1 MRLVNL
7 FQSSPGPEAR
17 CYDNLD
23 DVRPPH
29 GQRFNPHRARR
40 PGATTAWALRS
51 FATTR
56 FNPHRARRPGA
67 TPAPLRAGRTP
78 TEFQSS
84 PGPEARCYAEVGGSA
99 KIYGSFNPH
108 RARRPGAT
116 GRGSCAPGDL
126 SSFNPHRARRPGA
139 TSNLLRGGRET
150 SCFNPHRARRPGATY
165 PCFAEYYGA
174 SEVSILTGPGGP
186 VLRRAIV
193 HDHAVVEVSILTGP
207 GGPVL
212 RLMTSAPGAE
222 KMFQSSPGPEARCYG
237 SWVPRLQRGSKF
249 QSSPGP
255 EARCYN
261 QRVMSL
267 QPTPLFQSS
276 PGPEARCYRVERF
289 HSRNSLPVSILTGPG
304 GPVLR
309 CRRGGREGCRCS
321 FNPHRA
327 RRPGATPCLSK

>member
-186 VLRRAIV
+186 VLLDSNQAGLLA
-193 HDHAVVEVSILTGP
+193 HEVSILTGP

-212 RLMTSAPGAE
+212 LPANSIIVGGVVVSILTGPGGPVLPVGCCAAPDAPS
-222 KMFQSSPGPEARCYG
+222 FQSSPGPEARCYPICP
-237 SWVPRLQRGSKF
+237 SVFTALNR
-249 QSSPGP
+249 
-255 EARCYN
+255 
-261 QRVMSL
+261 
-267 QPTPLFQSS
+267 
-276 PGPEARCYRVERF
+276 
-289 HSRNSLPVSILTGPG
+289 
-304 GPVLR
+304 
-309 CRRGGREGCRCS
+309 

-327 RRPGATPCLSK
+327 RRPGATAAMRNNYITPMCFNPHRARRPGATHRQCWR